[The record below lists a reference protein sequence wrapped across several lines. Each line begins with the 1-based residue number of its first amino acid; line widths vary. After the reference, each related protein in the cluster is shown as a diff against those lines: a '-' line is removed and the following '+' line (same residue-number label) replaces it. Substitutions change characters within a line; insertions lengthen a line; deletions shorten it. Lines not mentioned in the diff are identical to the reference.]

1 MEMYETKI
9 AVHREI
15 NCVDLDIFNS
25 YDIPHE
31 IDDTEVHVISEHR
44 VNGVAGKDRI
54 GTPCRHRPLLKAEGT
69 MRCRAVG
76 KHKRERWVGC

>member
-44 VNGVAGKDRI
+44 VNGVA
-54 GTPCRHRPLLKAEGT
+54 
-69 MRCRAVG
+69 V
-76 KHKRERWVGC
+76 